1 MIKKLNII
9 SLSYKLGRI
18 IYNKIKASIQGTVLT
33 LNNARVINNVLYLD
47 QGKVENN
54 KLILWRNR
62 SGKSEEWVVIFLREL
77 ILRELLLR
85 KITYL

>member
-18 IYNKIKASIQGTVLT
+18 IYNKIKASIQGIVIT
-33 LNNARVINNVLYLD
+33 LDNARVINNVLYLD

-54 KLILWRNR
+54 KLI
-62 SGKSEEWVVIFLREL
+62 V
-77 ILRELLLR
+77 
-85 KITYL
+85 

>member
-47 QGKVENN
+47 QDKVENN
-54 KLILWRNR
+54 KLIL
-62 SGKSEEWVVIFLREL
+62 
-77 ILRELLLR
+77 
-85 KITYL
+85 

>member
-33 LNNARVINNVLYLD
+33 LNNARVINTVLYLD

-54 KLILWRNR
+54 KLIL
-62 SGKSEEWVVIFLREL
+62 
-77 ILRELLLR
+77 
-85 KITYL
+85 